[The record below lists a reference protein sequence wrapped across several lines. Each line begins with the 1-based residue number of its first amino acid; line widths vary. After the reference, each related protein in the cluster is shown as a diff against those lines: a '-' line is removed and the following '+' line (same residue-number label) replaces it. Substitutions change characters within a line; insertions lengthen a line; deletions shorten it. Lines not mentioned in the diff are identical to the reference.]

1 MTSPEPYPRVLH
13 VIASLA
19 IGGTERQLVGFVQ
32 RSSAPTQHHF
42 ALFDEPGPLA
52 EIVPNSPHVIGSVS
66 RDLRSTGS
74 NLRTVRS
81 LRSLI
86 RSLDVDLVHA
96 HLDLSQILAALA
108 TPRSVA
114 VVASR
119 RGRNVGVMAR
129 PWLRPVEGLAH
140 RRTAVLIC
148 NSEYLADRTRTRDL
162 WPPLTQVIHNAV
174 DVDWFTQEPFPPG
187 PPTIAMV
194 ANAHPYKRHDRFLE
208 AFRIVLQQIPEA
220 RAVLVGG
227 GPDLATVR
235 DAAHRMGVG
244 SEVELVGQ
252 VEDSRPFLM
261 RSHVVALASDHE
273 GFPNVLLE
281 AMATGRPVVSTSVGG
296 VPELVR
302 DGVDGLLVPR
312 DARALGEAL
321 VRVAGDL
328 PGAEQM
334 GAEARR
340 RAEEFGWDRVV
351 RETESVYAGVL
362 ENPRR

>member
-1 MTSPEPYPRVLH
+1 
-13 VIASLA
+13 
-19 IGGTERQLVGFVQ
+19 
-32 RSSAPTQHHF
+32 
-42 ALFDEPGPLA
+42 
-52 EIVPNSPHVIGSVS
+52 
-66 RDLRSTGS
+66 
-74 NLRTVRS
+74 
-81 LRSLI
+81 
-86 RSLDVDLVHA
+86 
-96 HLDLSQILAALA
+96 
-108 TPRSVA
+108 
-114 VVASR
+114 
-119 RGRNVGVMAR
+119 
-129 PWLRPVEGLAH
+129 
-140 RRTAVLIC
+140 VLIC

-162 WPPLTQVIHNAV
+162 WPPPTQVIHNAV
-174 DVDWFTQEPFPPG
+174 DGDRFTQEPFPAG

-208 AFRIVLQQIPEA
+208 AFRIALQQIPEA
-220 RAVLVGG
+220 RALLVGG
-227 GPDLATVR
+227 GPDLGAVW
-235 DAAHRMGVG
+235 DAARRMGVG

-252 VEDSRPFLM
+252 VEDSRPYLV

-312 DARALGEAL
+312 DAHALGEAL

-328 PGAEQM
+328 PGAERM

-340 RAEEFGWDRVV
+340 RAEGFGWDRLV
-351 RETESVYAGVL
+351 RETEAVYARVL

>member
-1 MTSPEPYPRVLH
+1 MSSLEPYPRVLH

-52 EIVPNSPHVIGSVS
+52 ETVPNPPHVIGSVS
-66 RDLRSTGS
+66 RDFRSTGS

-148 NSEYLADRTRTRDL
+148 NSEYLARRTRAHDL
-162 WPPLTQVIHNAV
+162 WPPPIEVINNAV
-174 DVDWFTQEPFPPG
+174 DTGWFTAQPFPDG
-187 PPTIAMV
+187 PPTVVMV
-194 ANAHPYKRHDRFLE
+194 ANMHPYKRHDRFLR
-208 AFRIVLQQIPEA
+208 AFGIVSNYLADA

-227 GPDLATVR
+227 GYDEDRVRRMIGELALTDRVTLAGVLDDL
-235 DAAHRMGVG
+235 
-244 SEVELVGQ
+244 
-252 VEDSRPFLM
+252 RPLYAKA
-261 RSHVVALASDHE
+261 HVVALASDHE

-281 AMATGRPVVSTSVGG
+281 GMATGRPVVSTSVGG
-296 VPELVR
+296 IPELVR
-302 DGVDGLLVPR
+302 DHVDGLLVPPR
-312 DARALGEAL
+312 VEAFADALGAL
-321 VRVAGDL
+321 MADRRL
-328 PGAEQM
+328 IERM
-334 GAEARR
+334 GAEARN
-340 RAEEFGWDRVV
+340 RAETFGWERLV
-351 RETESVYAGVL
+351 RDTEALYRRVL
-362 ENPRR
+362 ERRGS